1 MRGKAKTGALR
12 LKKGKGKKKGK
23 LEPPDETID
32 VIKKDQKV
40 LCVGDKCFTCDTMV
54 YTKYKYKPIKEI
66 YKGDKVY
73 SRDEKTGEKSLKEVI
88 EIFRT
93 ITHVIYHIWVDRKE

>member
-1 MRGKAKTGALR
+1 
-12 LKKGKGKKKGK
+12 
-23 LEPPDETID
+23 
-32 VIKKDQKV
+32 
-40 LCVGDKCFTCDTMV
+40 MV

-93 ITHVIYHIWVDRKE
+93 ITHVIYHIWVDGKE